1 MISKPNLYRV
11 LSLQSSLLYFI
22 TRHNSR
28 RYVSR
33 PVNIMSPHIITHLLC
48 VIFNYSFTPSAAV
61 ASPFYLIQHHKH
73 YFSSHYTV
81 TTHHTITPHHSHL
94 TLHHAVTTVH
104 HTCTTVHY
112 RYTIK
117 LLYFSPCIHYL
128 SQHHT
133 ITLTPSQAPSRITQS
148 PQLTTVHYSSPQI
161 HHRIILP
168 LTTLHNHSTSL
179 AHHTITT
186 AHHTFTT
193 QSIIRLTIVTG
204 P

>member
-33 PVNIMSPHIITHLLC
+33 PFNFMSPHIITHSLC
-48 VIFNYSFTPSAAV
+48 VIFNYTFTPLHRSCIII
-61 ASPFYLIQHHKH
+61 L
-73 YFSSHYTV
+73 SHPTSQ
-81 TTHHTITPHHSHL
+81 TLLLFTLHGHHTSHSHL

-168 LTTLHNHSTSL
+168 LTTLHIHNL
-179 AHHTITT
+179 FQHHTITPPPSR
-186 AHHTFTT
+186 TT
-193 QSIIRLTIVTG
+193 QSPQLITHSPPSRSLD
-204 P
+204 